1 MLAGTGQPIE
11 IDADDQE
18 NQWTVGKGLIATMI
32 RLTGTRG
39 FCTQQETSEMAGLE
53 CLLPGTVTDCRLPLQ
68 RRGPKSVRS
77 LAVNN
82 VGIRITRNR

>member
-1 MLAGTGQPIE
+1 
-11 IDADDQE
+11 
-18 NQWTVGKGLIATMI
+18 MI
-32 RLTGTRG
+32 RLTGTQG

-53 CLLPGTVTDCRLPLQ
+53 GLHPGKVTDCELPLQ
-68 RRGPKSVRS
+68 RRDPESVRS